1 MIAFD
6 GTASAAASATV
17 RGAALLVMMDFVGG
31 ALRLTTWGDTITVGS
46 DVYTAAGT
54 LLSVSPLGE
63 SQDTKT
69 DQLSV
74 GLTVTNAALLAIAV
88 GSAATYRNRLVTIYL
103 QLMDATFQRAGA
115 PVLRWSW
122 VMDKIRITRDSTK
135 LQDGSNGGKIE
146 MLCSRYGMSRI
157 RNHEGLRVTH
167 AQQLVRFPGDLGLE
181 FVATLV
187 ETPARWLSKKF
198 QNI

>member
-1 MIAFD
+1 
-6 GTASAAASATV
+6 
-17 RGAALLVMMDFVGG
+17 
-31 ALRLTTWGDTITVGS
+31 
-46 DVYTAAGT
+46 
-54 LLSVSPLGE
+54 
-63 SQDTKT
+63 
-69 DQLSV
+69 
-74 GLTVTNAALLAIAV
+74 V

-115 PVLRWSW
+115 PVLRWSG